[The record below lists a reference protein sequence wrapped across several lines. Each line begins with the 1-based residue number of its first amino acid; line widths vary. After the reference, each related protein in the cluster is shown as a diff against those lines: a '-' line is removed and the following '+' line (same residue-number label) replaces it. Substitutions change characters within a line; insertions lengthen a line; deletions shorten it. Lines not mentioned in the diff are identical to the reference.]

1 MKGQKPIDC
10 VVTPYSMEWIQR
22 YRDLKEIVFYDKKAD
37 PNDEFFI
44 NYKGNKLS
52 DSDTL
57 WAKFESVTG
66 VTKSNVTSVRYDI
79 FTLYHVKEFMCLFV

>member
-1 MKGQKPIDC
+1 MKGQKAIDC

-22 YRDLKEIVFYDKKAD
+22 YRDLKDIVFADEEED
-37 PNDEFFI
+37 PNHEFFV

-57 WAKFESVTG
+57 WRKFEVVTG
-66 VTKSNVTSVRYDI
+66 VTQANVTSIRYLE
-79 FTLYHVKEFMCLFV
+79 FFVKCKLVM